1 MTMTTKMTRNV
12 NNDKNDKTDK
22 SDENE
27 ENDEKS
33 YFRPSVVS
41 ELEVK
46 KLGKKT
52 KFHLPLKTTDG
63 RTNTRKTIDS

>member
-12 NNDKNDKTDK
+12 NNDKTDKT
-22 SDENE
+22 DENE

-41 ELEVK
+41 ESDVK

-63 RTNTRKTIDS
+63 RTNTRKTINS

>member
-1 MTMTTKMTRNV
+1 MSMTTKMTRNV
-12 NNDKNDKTDK
+12 NNDKTDKT
-22 SDENE
+22 DENE

-52 KFHLPLKTTDG
+52 KFHLSLKTTDG